1 MNTLEFEEFTKID
14 IRIGKVVK
22 AEKVSSS
29 KKLMHM
35 EIDIGG
41 NIRHCVAGIAE
52 HYTPENLLGKK
63 IAIVTNLKPRKMLGY
78 ESQVM
83 ILAAVDQDIVSI
95 LGPDKDVAVGS
106 KET

>member
-22 AEKVSSS
+22 AEKVPSS

-41 NIRHCVAGIAE
+41 NIRNCVAGIAE
-52 HYTPENLLGKK
+52 HYPPESLLGKK
-63 IAIVTNLKPRKMLGY
+63 IAVVTNLKPRKMFGY

-83 ILAAVDQDIVSI
+83 ILAAVDQDIVSM
-95 LGPDKDVAVGS
+95 LEPDKDVAVGS
-106 KET
+106 KVT

>member
-1 MNTLEFEEFTKID
+1 
-14 IRIGKVVK
+14 
-22 AEKVSSS
+22 
-29 KKLMHM
+29 M

-106 KET
+106 KVT